1 MGALTI
7 AFDTTIVGALAL
19 PWVLLVIHLFFFEGE
34 NRLEGLLDWVKRK
47 QQQAAVGVLLFA
59 LTYTL
64 GSALSRT
71 ARDFFNDDDLRIQ
84 IRWQL
89 FRVGVTEDRIVASV
103 YCNAL
108 ANNLLP
114 GGERNPAIAQ
124 KINAFKSLASP
135 DACGRTL
142 RWSERHTYDKNDDE
156 LIDQAHDLFSLQ
168 EDNLLLKGEDPTLRL
183 RQLHDQ
189 IMVLRGA
196 AFNAV
201 VTFLLCA
208 FGWAVAL
215 RREKRRSWLPL
226 AIAPVPVLLFAA
238 GVLATVHHFSEVAPS
253 DPPSMEFTLMLLGV
267 VGAWLIWKPSMGDRA
282 VGAKQNVGSH
292 APISQVS
299 ITQASISQGAMSQSP
314 ASVNPVSVTPAPEDA
329 SDKKARK
336 TVCWQINHWPRLV
349 VLSGMLTV
357 GAVLGWWST
366 EVLYTQQ
373 VVYSHDSQLTISETK
388 DLHASQAK
396 DTRAPHGL
404 NNSGE

>member
-34 NRLEGLLDWVKRK
+34 NRLEGFLDWVKRK

-71 ARDFFNDDDLRIQ
+71 ARDFFNDDDLRAQ
-84 IRWQL
+84 IHWQL

-108 ANNLLP
+108 ENNLLP
-114 GGERNPAIAQ
+114 GGEKNPAIAQ

-135 DACGRTL
+135 DACQRTL
-142 RWSERHTYDKNDDE
+142 RWSERHIYSKKDDE
-156 LIDQAHDLFSLQ
+156 LIDQARDLFSLQ

-196 AFNAV
+196 AFDGV
-201 VTFLLCA
+201 VTFLLCI
-208 FGWAVAL
+208 FGWAAAL
-215 RREKRRSWLPL
+215 RREKPRSWLPL
-226 AIAPVPVLLFAA
+226 VITAVAVLLFAA
-238 GVLATVHHFSEVAPS
+238 GLLAAVHHFGEIAPS

-267 VGAWLIWKPSMGDRA
+267 IGAWLIWKPSTVDRA
-282 VGAKQNVGSH
+282 SAKKNAASH
-292 APISQVS
+292 ASISQAS
-299 ITQASISQGAMSQSP
+299 ISQASISQGTAEP
-314 ASVNPVSVTPAPEDA
+314 D
-329 SDKKARK
+329 
-336 TVCWQINHWPRLV
+336 
-349 VLSGMLTV
+349 
-357 GAVLGWWST
+357 
-366 EVLYTQQ
+366 
-373 VVYSHDSQLTISETK
+373 
-388 DLHASQAK
+388 
-396 DTRAPHGL
+396 
-404 NNSGE
+404 SGERESSEREPRQGQRI